1 MKDNA
6 PIEVEPTKMSLE
18 GGAIRSSNAV
28 GEGSDKNSAGV
39 VDYEAGHRDVSV
51 IEHGSAWI
59 EMHFN
64 VSSLNRGTD
73 EPFPSCLPIA
83 KTNFVQAFVHS
94 LDDAGRQGWIGDKS
108 RRIDIWKAG
117 GVGAV
122 GEAVP
127 DKALLPEIH
136 QQAGAEPPEL
146 AVAEHL
152 HQMLGGEWPT
162 QTLQFRNEVILDHKV
177 RLKGVCDNP
186 AINQVT
192 PRLGKVRDSG
202 RRECRDEL
210 LVIDFFIK
218 PRPDC

>member
-1 MKDNA
+1 M
-6 PIEVEPTKMSLE
+6 E

-39 VDYEAGHRDVSV
+39 VDDEARHRDVSV

-64 VSSLNRGTD
+64 ISSLNRRTD

-83 KTNFVQAFVHS
+83 KSDFVQAFVHS
-94 LDDAGRQGWIGDKS
+94 LDDAGRQGWIGDKT
-108 RRIDIWKAG
+108 RRFDIWKAG
-117 GVGAV
+117 GVRAV

-127 DKALLPEIH
+127 DKALLAKIH

-146 AVAEHL
+146 AVTKHL
-152 HQMLGGEWPT
+152 NQMLRREWTT

-177 RLKGVCDNP
+177 RLKGVRDNP

-192 PRLGKVRDSG
+192 SRLGKVRDAS
-202 RRECRDEL
+202 RCECRDKL

>member
-1 MKDNA
+1 MLDERVVSGGFAKVKDNA
-6 PIEVEPTKMSLE
+6 PIEVEPAKVGLE
-18 GGAIRSSNAV
+18 CGAIRSSNAV

-39 VDYEAGHRDVSV
+39 VDYEARHRDVSV

-83 KTNFVQAFVHS
+83 KTDFVQAFVHS
-94 LDDAGRQGWIGDKS
+94 LDDAGRQGWIGDKT
-108 RRIDIWKAG
+108 RRFDIWKAG
-117 GVGAV
+117 GVSAV

-127 DKALLPEIH
+127 DKALLAEIH
-136 QQAGAEPPEL
+136 QHAGAEPPEL

-177 RLKGVCDNP
+177 RLKGVRHNP
-186 AINQVT
+186 AIN
-192 PRLGKVRDSG
+192 
-202 RRECRDEL
+202 
-210 LVIDFFIK
+210 
-218 PRPDC
+218 